1 MITTHLISSGKG
13 ASGKSTFATVL
24 NDLLRVNG
32 HHTRLIDADPQKQ
45 ILIKMYGFSSE
56 ENPLGAEPIVL
67 GYDPDLEDQ
76 PMEILNAVE
85 SLRQSPIGQKAKSK
99 SGGHVIVD
107 LAAESDIHLNRWIE
121 DIALEAL
128 IDGNDIK
135 IIKWWVGDTDPQSLD
150 ELAKSSE
157 NFPFIQHVLVQN
169 LAKAREYKWTA
180 AIAGNEILKAI
191 KTVRFTKLYGTLAQE
206 LRDSKVTWKQCI
218 DNAKGDKSSSVSFV
232 TANIVA
238 KWMEICRENISQIIP
253 IEALN
258 APTKKTRAKKEKA
271 PAA

>member
-45 ILIKMYGFSSE
+45 ILVKMYGFWSE
-56 ENPLGAEPIVL
+56 ENSLGAEPIVL
-67 GYDPDLEDQ
+67 GYDPDLENQ
-76 PMEILNAVE
+76 PMEILTAIE

-99 SGGHVIVD
+99 GDGHVIVD

-128 IDGNDIK
+128 LGESDVK

-157 NFPFIQHVLVQN
+157 NFPFIQHVLVKN
-169 LAKAREYKWTA
+169 IAKAREYKWTA
-180 AIAGNEILKAI
+180 AIASNETLKAI
-191 KTVRFTKLYGTLAQE
+191 ETIEFTKLYGTLAQE
-206 LRDSKVTWKQCI
+206 LRDSKVTWKQCV
-218 DNAKGDKSSSVSFV
+218 DNTKGDKSSPIPFV

-238 KWMEICRENISQIIP
+238 KWMNICRENISQIIP
-253 IEALN
+253 IETLN
-258 APTKKTRAKKEKA
+258 APTKKAGSKKEKA
-271 PAA
+271 PAT